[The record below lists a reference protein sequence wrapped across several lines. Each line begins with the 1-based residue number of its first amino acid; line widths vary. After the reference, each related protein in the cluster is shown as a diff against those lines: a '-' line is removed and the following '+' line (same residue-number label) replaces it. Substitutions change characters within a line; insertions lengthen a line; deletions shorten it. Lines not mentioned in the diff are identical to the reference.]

1 MLHVEIFYRAFCPSY
16 VAWPLS
22 ISSRCFLPAP
32 LLCPPAVLL
41 LSASFSLIQNHRALP
56 SGGALRNFFAQGA
69 FCSCCPLPPLPPHSQ
84 SPLLS
89 PCAICLLPH
98 LLLPLSHCP
107 QTPFFTKETAAAA
120 AMEKKL
126 YACCVYLTC
135 VMCVSQAVCKI
146 TCAIR
151 PLRSS
156 RLLPSQRSPPMRLQL
171 PLRLRLPARSVRP
184 EPRFLR
190 RLSESDRLLPPFP
203 RAPPAGTT
211 IHPALLSPFACVRDR
226 GDGSGGGGDSSSSG
240 CNGS

>member
-16 VAWPLS
+16 VARPLS

-98 LLLPLSHCP
+98 LLLPLSRP
-107 QTPFFTKETAAAA
+107 LPPDPFLHQGDSSGGGNGKN
-120 AMEKKL
+120 L
-126 YACCVYLTC
+126 YACCVYLTPSPQAANSRRARKGGALSRDLAALSRTDLASRPRTDHL
-135 VMCVSQAVCKI
+135 VLISQTHLAPI
-146 TCAIR
+146 SQS
-151 PLRSS
+151 RS
-156 RLLPSQRSPPMRLQL
+156 
-171 PLRLRLPARSVRP
+171 
-184 EPRFLR
+184 
-190 RLSESDRLLPPFP
+190 
-203 RAPPAGTT
+203 T
-211 IHPALLSPFACVRDR
+211 ILC
-226 GDGSGGGGDSSSSG
+226 
-240 CNGS
+240 